1 MSTGGGAP
9 VNAADF
15 KLNMPNNT
23 GSVYIVRAC
32 GAVNIGDG
40 LTQSEASTPPD
51 CPLGSFDV
59 EVARNE
65 GEVHALNHVGV
76 ININDASCHST
87 RTAACMNNNVPFVPF
102 VVGAPPHEH
111 A

>member
-9 VNAADF
+9 VNAAADF

-23 GSVYIVRAC
+23 GTVYIIQAC

-40 LTQSEASTPPD
+40 ITQREAGTLPD
-51 CPLGSFDV
+51 CPLGSF
-59 EVARNE
+59 EVDAPRNE
-65 GEVHALNHVGV
+65 GEIHALANVGV
-76 ININDASCHST
+76 MNICGAS
-87 RTAACMNNNVPFVPF
+87 AAARVHNVPFVPF
-102 VVGAPPHEH
+102 VVGAPPHES